1 MIELIALFLT
11 GGALVYQSFH
21 MSLVDSAILSCFIIV
36 GVFLM
41 IRTMRGLL
49 FGLLLG
55 MSFVCGALLL
65 WQHDEVVPKEVFGD
79 RAFDAQIVSVD
90 RRLDKTVL
98 VVNDTRYDTKL
109 GVTLYSRQKLLP
121 GDRVAITGRV
131 MEPEDFVTET
141 GRVFPYE
148 EYLASKGIVGVVY
161 RANTHVVSKGG
172 FSLSRVTT
180 ILRFRIAD
188 IFAQY
193 VSFPVDGVLSGML
206 VGYQGGLPQ
215 SIQDLFKH
223 TGVLHVLVLSG
234 YNITLLAGFLGLLMR
249 RLPFR
254 LRTILIIICITL
266 LVLIS
271 GAGVASVRAG
281 VMGSIALFAGLSIH
295 TYRPFRAL
303 TIAYLFFFIVSPST
317 IFVDPGF
324 HLSFLATLFMIL
336 VLPKIE
342 SWFHF
347 IPSTP
352 YVDVRELLLL
362 AILVPIFMLPYTMYF
377 NGSFPLASP
386 FANIVLAIVTPA
398 IMLLGIMVLSVSWIP
413 FLGAIVGGLISVLGR
428 FIIWLLEVFNHLP
441 IWNTPPL
448 AWWGVDLIY
457 IVFLVWLFRVEL
469 MTYVSQLRNSLRRQ
483 TSSYS

>member
-1 MIELIALFLT
+1 MVELIALSLT
-11 GGALVYQSFH
+11 CGALVYRSFH
-21 MSLVDSAILSCFIIV
+21 VSLDMIGFVACFIAL

-41 IRTMRGLL
+41 IRTMRGIV

-55 MSFVCGALLL
+55 ASFVCGALLL
-65 WQHDEVVPKEVFGD
+65 WQHDEVAPKEVFGD
-79 RAFDAQIVSVD
+79 RAFDARVVSVD

-98 VVNDTRYDTKL
+98 VVNEMIYDTKL
-109 GVTLYSRQKLLP
+109 NVTLYSHQKLLP
-121 GDRVAITGRV
+121 GDIVAVTGRV
-131 MEPEDFVTET
+131 MEPKDFVTET

-148 EYLASKGIVGVVY
+148 EYLASKGVVGIVN
-161 RANTHVVSKGG
+161 RANVYLVSEGG
-172 FSLSRVTT
+172 FSLSRLTT

-188 IFAQY
+188 IFSRY

-215 SIQDLFKH
+215 NIQDLFRD

-254 LRTILIIICITL
+254 LRTILIILSIAL

-281 VMGSIALFAGLSIH
+281 VMGSIALIAGLSIH
-295 TYRPFRAL
+295 TYRPLRAL
-303 TIAYLFFFIVSPST
+303 VIAYLFFFVLSPTT

-324 HLSFLATLFMIL
+324 HLSFLATFFMIV

-342 SWFHF
+342 PLFHG

-352 YVDVRELLLL
+352 YVDLRELVLL
-362 AILVPIFMLPYTMYF
+362 AVLVPIFMLPYMMYF
-377 NGSFPLASP
+377 NGAFPFASP
-386 FANIVLAIVTPA
+386 FANMLLAVVTPL
-398 IMLLGIMVLSVSWIP
+398 IMLGGVALLALSWIP
-413 FLGAIVGGLISVLGR
+413 FLVQFVGGCISLFGELLIWALQVLHQLY
-428 FIIWLLEVFNHLP
+428 IWH
-441 IWNTPPL
+441 TPPL
-448 AWWGVDLIY
+448 AWWSVDLIY

-469 MTYVSQLRNSLRRQ
+469 MMYVSQLRSLLLQR
-483 TSSYS
+483 TISYS